1 MKAINHYVVVEKIKE
16 EQKKIGGL
24 VFTDKTDTDNRY
36 IKAKIVSVSDLLEGL
51 SEGQTVYYDK
61 HAGHGIDIDE
71 KHYFVIK
78 VGDIVLVQ

>member
-36 IKAKIVSVSDLLEGL
+36 IKAKVVSVSDLLEGL

>member
-1 MKAINHYVVVEKIKE
+1 MKAI
-16 EQKKIGGL
+16 
-24 VFTDKTDTDNRY
+24 NRY
-36 IKAKIVSVSDLLEGL
+36 IKAKVVSVSDLLEGL